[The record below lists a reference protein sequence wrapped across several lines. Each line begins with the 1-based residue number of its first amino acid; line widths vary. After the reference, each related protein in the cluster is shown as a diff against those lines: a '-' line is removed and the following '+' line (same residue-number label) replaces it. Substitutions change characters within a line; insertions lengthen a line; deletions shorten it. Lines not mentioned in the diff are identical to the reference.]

1 MKLLATLIALTLSLP
16 VFAAKTVVPFETL
29 TPSSVL
35 TLSVDSIDFRPD
47 LTRLYGKLIGRPHT
61 SHRVDAAVM
70 LSGKSVLTSDDI
82 DGVDF
87 KRYFQWEDEGIIP
100 VEIDFPAVKKF
111 SAATVELDT
120 PRGKSITRIK
130 KASPKAVRKT
140 TPRK

>member
-1 MKLLATLIALTLSLP
+1 MKLLVSLIALTLSLP
-16 VFAAKTVVPFETL
+16 AFAAKTVTPFETL
-29 TPSSVL
+29 TPSTVL
-35 TLSVDSIDFRPD
+35 TLSVDSIDFRSD

-61 SHRVDAAVM
+61 SHRIDAAVL
-70 LSGKSVLTSDDI
+70 LSGKAVLTSDDI

-87 KRYFQWEDEGIIP
+87 KRYFQWEDEGVIP

-130 KASPKAVRKT
+130 KTSPKAAKKT
-140 TPRK
+140 TTRK

>member
-1 MKLLATLIALTLSLP
+1 MLSLP
-16 VFAAKTVVPFETL
+16 ALAAKTVVPFETV
-29 TPSSVL
+29 TPSAVL

-82 DGVDF
+82 DGVDY
-87 KRYFQWEDEGIIP
+87 KRYFQWEDDGTIP
-100 VEIDFPAVKKF
+100 VEIDFPAVKNF

-130 KASPKAVRKT
+130 KSSAKARKNSSA
-140 TPRK
+140 R